1 SAYLHPEV
9 SPLSPPT
16 DLSPPLLR
24 ASPAPLVPE
33 ITKEAPLATNPVSL
47 SPAVTAP
54 ALWVSK
60 LKASTH
66 NLKKLASPTFA
77 ADGTPVVRAPES
89 VIFKSSNLWKDYIVA
104 QFHGTPPSP
113 TKIFSDLNPI
123 WGKHGRIKVKQQS
136 HDVCFILIPFSP
148 WSPNMNLSPM
158 KLEYAPVWVL
168 FRNVPPELWSLE
180 GFSTFATGVGFPVQ
194 SEFPNLKPYTNGV
207 VKLKVIIKL
216 EAKRQP
222 SVKVVDKM
230 GNSAIIYAEYLKLPP
245 KCSLCSEF
253 GHLNLRCPQL
263 IAKKPSPS
271 PKGNEALSVASVAS
285 RNERLMVSPAA
296 SQGSKSGKPSTA
308 NRSPIRRSSSLP
320 SGSKLSG
327 AKTAGEWIRVAHRSN
342 PPLQFRRDPYLEC
355 PKTPS

>member
-1 SAYLHPEV
+1 MVDRVSQPPTSFVFGTVSAYLHPEV

-89 VIFKSSNLWKDYIVA
+89 VIFKSSNLWKHYIVA

-136 HDVCFILIPFSP
+136 HDVCFILIPCEITRKWALLHHIICFTLVVCSFIF
-148 WSPNMNLSPM
+148 L
-158 KLEYAPVWVL
+158 YL
-168 FRNVPPELWSLE
+168 FFLY
-180 GFSTFATGVGFPVQ
+180 F
-194 SEFPNLKPYTNGV
+194 YV
-207 VKLKVIIKL
+207 VKVLWRRGHHL
-216 EAKRQP
+216 QCPP
-222 SVKVVDKM
+222 S
-230 GNSAIIYAEYLKLPP
+230 
-245 KCSLCSEF
+245 
-253 GHLNLRCPQL
+253 
-263 IAKKPSPS
+263 
-271 PKGNEALSVASVAS
+271 LSV
-285 RNERLMVSPAA
+285 NL
-296 SQGSKSGKPSTA
+296 
-308 NRSPIRRSSSLP
+308 
-320 SGSKLSG
+320 
-327 AKTAGEWIRVAHRSN
+327 
-342 PPLQFRRDPYLEC
+342 
-355 PKTPS
+355 